1 MKLEEWVN
9 KFLEDGGEITLC
21 KPKDKPQHRCGGKH
35 CLFGK
40 CKLNKFKPVVVL
52 KKGGFHE
59 RGTYCSNK

>member
-1 MKLEEWVN
+1 MKLEAWVN

-40 CKLNKFKPVVVL
+40 CKKQKFRPVVVL
-52 KKGGFHE
+52 KK
-59 RGTYCSNK
+59 RRPS

>member
-21 KPKDKPQHRCGGKH
+21 KPKERPQHRCGGAH

-40 CKLNKFKPVVVL
+40 CKLKKFRPVVVL
-52 KKGGFHE
+52 KK
-59 RGTYCSNK
+59 RRLS